1 MKADL
6 EDRQSICALL
16 FQFRLLVT
24 ARLFALLACL
34 SAIASVADAAGEA
47 PERWKLERGVELP
60 SYAVIEP
67 VRTNLNIDIVVL
79 VCEEAEDRNNLQLQI
94 YPLTGDRLIPKGFTP
109 RQLKA
114 DPRAEIMIDGRV
126 FPVGLLFADDYVVLA
141 DAEGVH
147 PLLSEPLLDAI
158 RHG

>member
-34 SAIASVADAAGEA
+34 SAIASVADAAGEE

-67 VRTNLNIDIVVL
+67 VKELREGIRTLA
-79 VCEEAEDRNNLQLQI
+79 EALME
-94 YPLTGDRLIPKGFTP
+94 T
-109 RQLKA
+109 
-114 DPRAEIMIDGRV
+114 EV
-126 FPVGLLFADDYVVLA
+126 
-141 DAEGVH
+141 
-147 PLLSEPLLDAI
+147 
-158 RHG
+158 